1 MIANV
6 RFDALKAVVVAGSD
20 SLKDEVY
27 KRLIDRAQ
35 NESIKAILDNKSK
48 FMRVVVSSGQPTALT
63 EVLKEPRIASILAD
77 TKAAKEAKVM
87 VTYHKMHNNDPD
99 RTTYGAKQVKSAAEQ
114 CAVKH
119 LMLSDGLFRST
130 NTKER
135 RLYANIVGTVREN
148 GGQVTIFSA
157 GSEPDAELAKLTG
170 VAAILNFP
178 IDD

>member
-1 MIANV
+1 
-6 RFDALKAVVVAGSD
+6 
-20 SLKDEVY
+20 
-27 KRLIDRAQ
+27 
-35 NESIKAILDNKSK
+35 
-48 FMRVVVSSGQPTALT
+48 
-63 EVLKEPRIASILAD
+63 
-77 TKAAKEAKVM
+77 
-87 VTYHKMHNNDPD
+87 MHNNDPD